1 MAIVMTDAED
11 IVRGE
16 DRQFQFYFVNAG
28 TTTQASLPTGAAG
41 HAYSLTLTHTDGG
54 TAIVTKT
61 FGAADYDAGTER
73 WNFTVA
79 AASTALLSAGYV
91 CYGTVRRTDSGNN
104 KVLYKFTCTVG

>member
-54 TAIVTKT
+54 TAIVTNGLVIT
-61 FGAADYDAGTER
+61 LRFMVNDRFYIVT
-73 WNFTVA
+73 
-79 AASTALLSAGYV
+79 S
-91 CYGTVRRTDSGNN
+91 
-104 KVLYKFTCTVG
+104 